1 MFTYKMPT
9 ELFVGR
15 GASAQL
21 GAKVGEMGC
30 SRVLLVT
37 DGGVAGSG
45 IIRKLEESLG
55 AGGVPCAIFDEVEP
69 EPTIQGVAKA
79 TSLAKEFKAD
89 AIVGVGGGSSMD
101 SAKAVAVMAT
111 NPGEIFDYVGFGLV
125 KKAPLPIIAIPTT
138 SGTGSEATFWSV
150 LCDKTRN
157 IKASVGGWNLMPTLA
172 VVDAEL
178 TMGLPPRITAAT
190 GMDALCHA
198 MESYVAKSTQPIS
211 EGLSIAAMK
220 LIARSLR
227 KAVNRGDDIQARE
240 DMILGSLIAA
250 LAFNITRLGNAHALA
265 IPFGA
270 HFGIPHGVVNAILLP
285 WVMEYN
291 LPAATEKYIEVAR
304 IFGENVDGLAPDE
317 AAAKAV
323 VAVKKL
329 LADIGLAEGLAA
341 WKVTEEALPKIA
353 EEAVKSG
360 NVPVNPRL
368 TKVEDLIAIA
378 RNALNGIT
386 S

>member
-15 GASAQL
+15 GSARHL
-21 GAKVGEMGC
+21 GEKVKEIGGK
-30 SRVLLVT
+30 RAILVT
-37 DGGVAGSG
+37 DGGVALSG
-45 IIRKLEESLG
+45 VLKGIEESLT
-55 AGGVPCAIFDEVEP
+55 AAAVPYVVFSEVEP

-79 TSLAKEFKAD
+79 TAMLKDFKAD
-89 AIVGVGGGSSMD
+89 AVVGIGGGSSLD

-125 KKAPLPIIAIPTT
+125 KTQPLPIIAIPTT
-138 SGTGSEATFWSV
+138 AGTGSEATYWSV
-150 LCDKTRN
+150 LCDKTKN
-157 IKASVGGWNLMPTLA
+157 VKASVGGWNLMPTLA
-172 VVDAEL
+172 VVDPEL
-178 TMGLPPRITAAT
+178 SVTLPPRLTAST

-211 EGLSIAAMK
+211 EGLSLAAMR

-227 KAVNRGDDIQARE
+227 RAVNRGDDMQARE
-240 DMILGSLIAA
+240 DMLMGSLIAA

-285 WVMEYN
+285 WVMEFN
-291 LPAATEKYIEVAR
+291 LPAATDKYITVAT
-304 IFGENVDGLAPDE
+304 IFGEITDGLAPDE
-317 AAAKAV
+317 AAAKSVSAI
-323 VAVKKL
+323 KKL
-329 LADIGLAEGLAA
+329 LVDIGITEGLAD
-341 WKVTEEALPKIA
+341 WKVTEKDLQKIA
-353 EEAVKSG
+353 EEAIKSG

-368 TKVEDLIAIA
+368 TRVEDLVAIA
-378 RNALNGIT
+378 RKAMHGLV
-386 S
+386 

>member
-9 ELFVGR
+9 EFFVGR
-15 GASAQL
+15 GATAHF
-21 GAKVGEMGC
+21 GEKIKEFNL
-30 SRVLLVT
+30 SRVFIVT
-37 DGGVAGSG
+37 DSGVAGSG
-45 IIRKLEESLG
+45 AIRKLEESLKTSKIPH
-55 AGGVPCAIFDEVEP
+55 AVFDEVEP

-79 TSLAKEFKAD
+79 TGQAKKFKAD
-89 AIVGVGGGSSMD
+89 VIVGVGGGSPMD

-111 NPGEIFDYVGFGLV
+111 NSGKIFDYVGFGLV
-125 KKAPLPIIAIPTT
+125 KKQPLPIIAVPTT

-150 LCDKTRN
+150 LCDKTKN

-172 VVDAEL
+172 VIDAEL
-178 TMGLPPRITAAT
+178 TIGLPPRITAAT

-220 LIARSLR
+220 LITRSLR

-240 DMILGSLIAA
+240 DMIMGSLIAA
-250 LAFNITRLGNAHALA
+250 MAFNITRLGNAHALA

-291 LPAATEKYIEVAR
+291 LPAATEKYIEIAR
-304 IFGENVDGLAPDE
+304 IFGESVDGLAPDE
-317 AAAKAV
+317 AAAKSV

-329 LADIGLAEGLAA
+329 LVDIGLSEGLDA
-341 WKVTEEALPKIA
+341 WKVTEKVLPKIA

-368 TKVEDLIAIA
+368 TKVDDLIAIA
-378 RNALNGIT
+378 KNALHGIK
-386 S
+386 

>member
-9 ELFVGR
+9 ELLVGR
-15 GASAQL
+15 GSASQL
-21 GAKVGEMGC
+21 GEKVKSLGC
-30 SRVLLVT
+30 SRALLVT
-37 DGGVAGSG
+37 DAGVRASG
-45 IIRKLEESLG
+45 VLQSLEDSLKNSDI
-55 AGGVPCAIFDEVEP
+55 PYQIFSEVEP

-79 TSLAKEFKAD
+79 TTQLKKFKGD
-89 AIVGVGGGSSMD
+89 IVIGVGGGSAMD
-101 SAKAVAVMAT
+101 SSKAVAVMAV
-111 NPGEIFDYVGFGLV
+111 NPGKIFDYVGFGLV
-125 KKAPLPIIAIPTT
+125 KIQPLPIIAIPTT

-150 LCDKTRN
+150 LCDKTKN

-172 VVDAEL
+172 IVDAEL
-178 TMGLPPRITAAT
+178 TRTLPPRITAAT

-211 EGLSIAAMK
+211 EGLSFASMQ

-227 KAVNRGDDIQARE
+227 KAVTKGDDMQARE
-240 DMILGSLIAA
+240 DMLLGSLIAA

-270 HFGIPHGVVNAILLP
+270 HFGIPHGVVNGILLP

-291 LPAATEKYIEVAR
+291 LPAATEKYITIAS
-304 IFGENVDGLAPDE
+304 IFGEKTDGLAPDE

-323 VAVKKL
+323 VAIKKL
-329 LADIGLAEGLAA
+329 LRDIGLTEGLAD
-341 WKVTEEALPKIA
+341 WKVTEKDLPKIA

-368 TKVEDLIAIA
+368 TTVADLINIA
-378 RNALNGIT
+378 RKAMHGV
-386 S
+386 

>member
-15 GASAQL
+15 GAAALL
-21 GAKVGEMGC
+21 GDKVKEMGW
-30 SRVLLVT
+30 SRALIVT
-37 DGGVAGSG
+37 DTGVAGAG
-45 IIRKLEESLG
+45 VIGTLEESLKK
-55 AGGVPCAIFDEVEP
+55 AGIPCAVFDEVEP

-79 TSLAKEFKAD
+79 TEQAKSFKAD
-89 AIVGVGGGSSMD
+89 VIIGVGGGSPMD
-101 SAKAVAVMAT
+101 SAKAVAVMAV

-125 KKAPLPIIAIPTT
+125 KTQPLPIIAVPTT

-150 LCDKTRN
+150 LCDKTKN
-157 IKASVGGWNLMPTLA
+157 VKASVGGWNLMPNLA

-178 TMGLPPRITAAT
+178 TIGLPPRITAST

-240 DMILGSLIAA
+240 DMIMGSLIAA
-250 LAFNITRLGNAHALA
+250 MAFNITRLGNAHALA

-291 LPAATEKYIEVAR
+291 LPAATEKYIEIAR
-304 IFGENVDGLAPDE
+304 IFGENVDGLAPDD

-323 VAVKKL
+323 AAVRKL
-329 LADIGLAEGLAA
+329 LVDIGLSEGLDA
-341 WKVTEEALPKIA
+341 WKVTEKALPKIA

-368 TKVEDLIAIA
+368 TKVDDLIAIA
-378 RNALNGIT
+378 RNALHGIK
-386 S
+386 